1 MFGLCYDSY
10 KDVRNQR
17 MSENK
22 RLAIFFFVTMATLMF
37 FDRFFYSQDDNSQ
50 SRYVPATVH
59 RELEQKND
67 NDVSDDTQ
75 CHHIAL
81 MNESYDGEII
91 TRGLSINSLCLKKYV
106 ASLNSQEYVR
116 LFGSDLQTL
125 SFGFEACENIST
137 PTTKSVWNLCDVDQ
151 DSTSLMKAHINRDGI
166 DYYADVSVDD
176 GYVLSYKYRI
186 CNNSDKTVHLQAV
199 SDLKRLKIDQ
209 DMDGLVHAGG
219 VAYLNGKL
227 HEIKYSDMC
236 AIEKQKGFF
245 GKSNGWCALT
255 NKYWMSACM
264 PKYSFSSDFFADAN
278 AVHMRT
284 RSSEIALE
292 PGQSTELVMHVFAGP
307 KQIRMLDSYEKTL
320 GVDHLD
326 LAIDFGWFYFITKPL
341 LYLLVLMSEY
351 INNMGIVIVLM
362 TLLIRGLM
370 LPAQISSYRSTRK
383 MKELQPKLQAIN
395 ERYKHD
401 KVRASQET
409 MALYK
414 KEGVK
419 PLRGVF
425 VTFLQII
432 PLLALYRV
440 IGICISMRHASI
452 LWIKDIAAPDTTSIF
467 NLFGLLPFECP
478 SFLMIGVIPCLM
490 GLATYIQQKVD
501 PNMQMEPRM
510 AWMMIALNV
519 FMPVLF
525 KLPAVLLIY
534 LFIGNLVSLG
544 QAIAYNILARRR

>member
-1 MFGLCYDSY
+1 
-10 KDVRNQR
+10 

-22 RLAIFFFVTMATLMF
+22 RLAVFFFMTMATLML
-37 FDRFFYSQDDNSQ
+37 FDRFFYSPSEANQSGRAPSPMMNQDMEKKAVYDIEDTTPSH
-50 SRYVPATVH
+50 S
-59 RELEQKND
+59 
-67 NDVSDDTQ
+67 VS
-75 CHHIAL
+75 IL
-81 MNESYDGEII
+81 NESYSGEIV
-91 TRGLSINSLCLKKYV
+91 TRGLSISNLSLQKY
-106 ASLNSQEYVR
+106 AESLDAADRVR
-116 LFGSDLQTL
+116 LFGHDLQTL
-125 SFGFEACENIST
+125 SFGFEAFEDINT
-137 PTTKSVWNLCDVDQ
+137 PTTQSVWNVRDI
-151 DSTSLMKAHINRDGI
+151 STDASALMQAHIHRDGI

-186 CNNSDKTVHLQAV
+186 CNNSNQTVHLHAV
-199 SDLKRLKIDQ
+199 SDLKRMKIDQ
-209 DMDGLVHAGG
+209 ESDGLVHAGG
-219 VAYLNGKL
+219 VAYLGGKL

-236 AIEKQKGFF
+236 ASDNRKGAF
-245 GKSNGWCALT
+245 GYSTGWCALT
-255 NKYWMSACM
+255 NKYWMSALM
-264 PKYSFSSDFFADAN
+264 PKYSFSSDFFIDSN
-278 AVHMRT
+278 AVHLRT
-284 RSSEIALE
+284 KSAEIELA
-292 PGQSTELVMHVFAGP
+292 PGQTSELVIHIFAGP
-307 KQIRMLDSYEKTL
+307 KQIRMLDSYEKSL

-351 INNMGIVIVLM
+351 INNMGVVIILM
-362 TLLIRGLM
+362 TMLIRGLM

-395 ERYKHD
+395 MRHKND
-401 KVRASQET
+401 RVRASQET

-414 KEGVK
+414 KEGIK
-419 PLRGVF
+419 PLRGVL

-452 LWIKDIAAPDTTSIF
+452 LWMKDIAAPDTTSIF

-478 SFLMIGVIPCLM
+478 SLLMIGVIPCLM
-490 GLATYIQQKVD
+490 GLTTYIQQKID
-501 PNMQMEPRM
+501 PNMQLEPKM

-544 QAIAYNILARRR
+544 QAVVYNILARRR